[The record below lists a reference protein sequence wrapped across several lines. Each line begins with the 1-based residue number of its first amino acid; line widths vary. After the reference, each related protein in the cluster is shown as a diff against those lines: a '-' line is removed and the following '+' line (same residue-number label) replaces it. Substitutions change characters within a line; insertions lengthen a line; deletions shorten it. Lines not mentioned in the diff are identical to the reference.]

1 MPVWLT
7 VMGNIL
13 KTKMMVNKKLAYLN
27 PYRYYCAFFGKK
39 SVCQAIGTSVATA
52 ERKAQQKAQQKAH

>member
-1 MPVWLT
+1 
-7 VMGNIL
+7 
-13 KTKMMVNKKLAYLN
+13 MMVNKKLAHLN

-52 ERKAQQKAQQKAH
+52 ERKAQQKAQQKAR